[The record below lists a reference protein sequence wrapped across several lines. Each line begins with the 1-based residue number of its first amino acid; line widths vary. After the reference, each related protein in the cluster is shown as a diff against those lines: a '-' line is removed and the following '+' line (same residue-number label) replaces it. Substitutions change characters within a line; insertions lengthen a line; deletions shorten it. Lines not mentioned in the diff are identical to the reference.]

1 MSGRAPD
8 RAEAPTGLSLP
19 LREAVG
25 GSRSPP
31 KPGCTPPPPSRL
43 PQAEGASGTLP
54 AFPRLRPLPPLP
66 RSTARRV
73 VVKIGSA
80 LLVDSRHAAP
90 RADWLAGVAA
100 DIAALRARGVDVIV
114 VSSGAI
120 ALARRSL
127 GLTQKRLR
135 LEEKQAAAA
144 VGQIRLAQA
153 WSEAL
158 SACGLTAAQL
168 LLTLEDTEDRRRYLN
183 ARATLNTLLALG
195 CIPVI
200 NENDTVA
207 TAEIRYGDNDRL
219 AARVAEM
226 LQADQLLLLSDIDGL
241 YTADPRRHPE
251 AEHIPVVPALTP
263 EIEAMGGEPPP
274 GYSSGGMRTK
284 LVAARI
290 ATQAGCAMAIALGHT
305 EHPLAALEAGAR
317 CTWFL
322 PAPEGRS
329 ARKRWIAGAL
339 APLGTLTVD
348 AGAVKALKAGRRL
361 LPAGVRAVEGTFQR
375 GDPVL
380 VVDASGRAAG
390 AWAVRLCQSGDA
402 ARIAGHRSEEIA
414 AILGWRGRDE
424 MVHRDDLVLV

>member
-1 MSGRAPD
+1 MSHPQPD
-8 RAEAPTGLSLP
+8 DP
-19 LREAVG
+19 
-25 GSRSPP
+25 
-31 KPGCTPPPPSRL
+31 
-43 PQAEGASGTLP
+43 PQAADGL
-54 AFPRLRPLPPLP
+54 LR
-66 RSTARRV
+66 SARRL

-80 LLVDSRHAAP
+80 LVVDQDEAAP
-90 RADWLAGVAA
+90 RTAWLAGIAA
-100 DIAALRARGVDVIV
+100 DVAELHRRGTEVIV

-120 ALARRSL
+120 ALARRTL
-127 GLTQKRLR
+127 RLTQRRLR

-158 SACGLTAAQL
+158 SARDLTAAQL
-168 LLTLEDTEDRRRYLN
+168 LLTLDDTEDRRRYLN
-183 ARATLNTLLALG
+183 ARATLNTLLQLG

-207 TAEIRYGDNDRL
+207 TSEIRFGDNDRL

-226 LQADQLLLLSDIDGL
+226 LQADALILLSDIDGL
-241 YTADPRRHPE
+241 YTADPRRDPG
-251 AEHIPVVPALTP
+251 AEHIAVVQVVTP

-290 ATQAGCAMAIALGHT
+290 ATQAGCAMAIARGYT
-305 EHPLAALEAGAR
+305 DRPLTALEHGAR

-322 PAPEGRS
+322 AAPEGRS
-329 ARKRWIAGAL
+329 ARKSWIAGAL

-348 AGAVKALKAGRRL
+348 AGAARALRAGRSL
-361 LPAGVRAVEGTFQR
+361 LPAGVRAAEGNFLR
-375 GDPVL
+375 GDPVVIAGPDGTPL
-380 VVDASGRAAG
+380 ARGLSAYACADA
-390 AWAVRLCQSGDA
+390 L
-402 ARIAGHRSEEIA
+402 RIIGHRSDEIE

-424 MVHRDDLVLV
+424 IVHRDDLVLV

>member
-1 MSGRAPD
+1 MTPSLRA
-8 RAEAPTGLSLP
+8 
-19 LREAVG
+19 
-25 GSRSPP
+25 
-31 KPGCTPPPPSRL
+31 
-43 PQAEGASGTLP
+43 
-54 AFPRLRPLPPLP
+54 
-66 RSTARRV
+66 ARRL

-80 LLVDSRHAAP
+80 LLVDQDEAAP
-90 RADWLAGVAA
+90 RTAWLTGVAA
-100 DIAALRARGVDVIV
+100 DLGDLHRRGVDVIV

-120 ALARRSL
+120 ALARRRL

-158 SACGLTAAQL
+158 SNQGLTAAQL
-168 LLTLEDTEDRRRYLN
+168 LLTLDDTEDRRRYLN
-183 ARATLNTLLALG
+183 ARATLNTLLSLG
-195 CIPVI
+195 CVPVI

-207 TAEIRYGDNDRL
+207 TTEIRFGDNDRL

-226 LQADQLLLLSDIDGL
+226 LQADALILLSDIDGL
-241 YTADPRRHPE
+241 YTADPRIDPT
-251 AEHIPVVPALTP
+251 AEHIPVVQAITP

-284 LVAARI
+284 LAAARI
-290 ATQAGCAMAIALGHT
+290 VTQAGCGMAITRGYTDRPLTAL
-305 EHPLAALEAGAR
+305 AQGAR

-329 ARKRWIAGAL
+329 ARKSWIAGAL

-348 AGAVKALKAGRRL
+348 AGAAKALQAGRSL
-361 LPAGVRAVEGTFQR
+361 LPAGVRAAEGNFQR
-375 GDPVL
+375 GDPVVIVGPDGTPL
-380 VVDASGRAAG
+380 ARGLSAYGSSDA
-390 AWAVRLCQSGDA
+390 Q
-402 ARIAGHRSEEIA
+402 RIIGHRSVEIE

-424 MVHRDDLVLV
+424 IVHRDDLVLLHQQP